1 MEAKSLSMCCALT
14 DSCLLSIGNHRHGHR
29 ANLKLGMQL
38 YISIQLLDIWR
49 VEKVDESLWYAWLL
63 QHLNVRLGRST
74 DSRYCIYGSARKQQ
88 QNLIHRTVSLQEKE
102 PSRRKSSKKAK
113 KSDEEVGNQPGL
125 EDLWRSVS
133 TNKDHLNHSIISII
147 SPACCEMTVLSMALI
162 VLQEKSAE
170 PGWDSFSVVVSD
182 DLQMYIK
189 TCCSCH
195 LWCLIC
201 QSHHL
206 ALPDEEVP
214 EETAEAVATCSV
226 MWSTGLETVP
236 EDRSKMFWRRST
248 FSSC

>member
-1 MEAKSLSMCCALT
+1 
-14 DSCLLSIGNHRHGHR
+14 
-29 ANLKLGMQL
+29 MQL

-49 VEKVDESLWYAWLL
+49 VGKVDESLWYAWLL
-63 QHLNVRLGRST
+63 QHLNVRLREVHWFPVLYLWQWKETATTLGPSNGEFAGEGTVQKEVFQEGEEIRRGGGRS
-74 DSRYCIYGSARKQQ
+74 AW
-88 QNLIHRTVSLQEKE
+88 
-102 PSRRKSSKKAK
+102 
-113 KSDEEVGNQPGL
+113 PG
-125 EDLWRSVS
+125 RSVS
-133 TNKDHLNHSIISII
+133 TTKDHLNHSIISII
-147 SPACCEMTVLSMALI
+147 SPACCEMTVLSMALM

-170 PGWDSFSVVVSD
+170 QGWDSFSVVVSD

-226 MWSTGLETVP
+226 MWSVSCGT
-236 EDRSKMFWRRST
+236 RRPVKNVLKT
-248 FSSC
+248 